1 MTAFKPQDPHF
12 AERVAA
18 SFQRQTVMAT
28 LGAQLRHVTPGV
40 VEIVLPY
47 RADLCQQDGFMH
59 AGMLTAIVDS
69 ACGYAALSLMPS
81 AVGVL
86 TVEFKVNF
94 LAPAVGEEF
103 IARGK
108 VMRSGRSISVCTGE
122 VMAVAQGSE
131 KPVALMQ
138 ATMMAVAGQESIRD

>member
-1 MTAFKPQDPHF
+1 MTAFQPLDPHF

-28 LGAQLRHVTPGV
+28 LGAHLRQVTPGA

-47 RADLCQQDGFMH
+47 RADLCQQHGFMH
-59 AGMLTAIVDS
+59 AGMLTAVVDS
-69 ACGYAALSLMPS
+69 ACGYAALSLMPP

-86 TVEFKVNF
+86 SVEFKVNF
-94 LAPAVGEEF
+94 LAPAAGELF

-122 VMAVAQGSE
+122 VIALAQGAE
-131 KPVALMQ
+131 KLVALMQ
-138 ATMMAVAGQESIRD
+138 ATMMAVAGQAGIRD